1 MTTHTPATAELKNDS
16 DSKTDFAQIFDFGS
30 WSGSERI
37 TQNPAGVD
45 SGSKIMVG
53 DALPPLPPLTARHWM
68 ADTHNKQEATERE

>member
-1 MTTHTPATAELKNDS
+1 MTTHTPATAELKS
-16 DSKTDFAQIFDFGS
+16 DSGSGTDFAQIFDFGS

-45 SGSKIMVG
+45 FGPKIMVG
-53 DALPPLPPLTARHWM
+53 EALPPLTARHWM